1 MLKYGI
7 RLTKGENKVAR
18 ERKCKQPYMSHQMV
32 PKQRSEGKN
41 VGWDEEDTWRHINW
55 NLNTYQQRVDHTPQ
69 GALNTNIVR
78 NCNDRQPVLSISD
91 NGKYRQAKNPL

>member
-41 VGWDEEDTWRHINW
+41 VG
-55 NLNTYQQRVDHTPQ
+55 
-69 GALNTNIVR
+69 
-78 NCNDRQPVLSISD
+78 
-91 NGKYRQAKNPL
+91 